1 MADGTCAPLEA
12 KDLGYAYECQGTG
25 NGWLTLTVYPVG
37 KQPPECVNWG
47 ENGKPGNPTTADCVP
62 LDFVAL
68 PNDIPSP
75 SACCT
80 ETVDSKLVVEQCIDD
95 CAYAACKLAI
105 AKMREAALS
114 LPEKGPKGV
123 VRDDLFYL
131 ADLLDSPT
139 HLETCANHVIKAQG
153 ELATIAL
160 GAGSSDQAEF
170 GHVQDA
176 TLNLRCALDPLE
188 PFAISDEPCEVPP
201 NSPIPEHESPNGG
214 VIAFGTVII
223 HGPNGQ
229 SHSALRDIAF
239 AFMQTHNH
247 DGSIDFLL
255 TDFTALATATRYG
268 NITYTHPS
276 LRLLAPASARLRDE
290 TITFPAGSLRV
301 EATAT
306 LVADQQ
312 GALFGGDPISTVYV
326 NTEPATAT
334 RTADTFAISEATFE
348 SDAHRFVLST
358 GTGSVRP

>member
-1 MADGTCAPLEA
+1 M
-12 KDLGYAYECQGTG
+12 
-25 NGWLTLTVYPVG
+25 V
-37 KQPPECVNWG
+37 
-47 ENGKPGNPTTADCVP
+47 
-62 LDFVAL
+62 F
-68 PNDIPSP
+68 
-75 SACCT
+75 
-80 ETVDSKLVVEQCIDD
+80 EQCVAV

-123 VRDDLFYL
+123 VRDDLFYF

-139 HLETCANHVIKAQG
+139 HMETCANHVVDAQG
-153 ELATIAL
+153 KLATIAL

-176 TLNLRCALDPLE
+176 TLNLQCSLDALE
-188 PFAISDEPCEVPP
+188 PFAISDDPCEVAP
-201 NSPIPEHESPNGG
+201 NTPLPEQESPNGG

-229 SHSALRDIAF
+229 ANSTLRDIAF
-239 AFMQTHNH
+239 AFIETYNH

-268 NITYTHPS
+268 NLTYTNPS
-276 LRLLAPASARLRDE
+276 LRLLAPASARLRGE
-290 TITFPAGSLRV
+290 TITFPAGSLRI

-312 GALFGGDPISTVYV
+312 GLLFGGDPISAVYV

-334 RTADTFAISEATFE
+334 RTADAFALAEATFE
-348 SDAHRFVLST
+348 SDEHRFVLTT
-358 GTGSVRP
+358 GTGGVRP